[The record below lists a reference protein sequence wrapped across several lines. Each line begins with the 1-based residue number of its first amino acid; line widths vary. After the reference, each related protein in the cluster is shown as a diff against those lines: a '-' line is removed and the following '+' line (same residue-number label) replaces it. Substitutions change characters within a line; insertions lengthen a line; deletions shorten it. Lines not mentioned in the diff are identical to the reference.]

1 MESVSA
7 VSIASQAPAI
17 QPVPDV
23 LKDNDNKAA
32 KAMQPAEPKV
42 EKQKQESAS
51 EPKPKPK
58 QDTLLDSNVEE
69 APVPQL
75 DSRFSLKFETD
86 RELNIIVAKI
96 VDKKTGDTVSQIPPE
111 QMFKTMKYLR
121 DNPGSLLDRQA

>member
-1 MESVSA
+1 MESVLSVGTTA
-7 VSIASQAPAI
+7 QVS
-17 QPVPDV
+17 V
-23 LKDNDNKAA
+23 LQDALKESDNKSA
-32 KAMQPAEPKV
+32 KALQSAEPKV
-42 EKQKQESAS
+42 EKQKQETAV
-51 EPKPKPK
+51 KA
-58 QDTLLDSNVEE
+58 DVVLDSNAEA

-121 DNPGSLLDRQA
+121 ENPGRLLDQQA